1 MTFYIKNTNNVA
13 FYIKLHA
20 AYKCKK
26 YLKVV
31 KFTQC
36 THRSLR
42 ANNLILLLNLNI
54 TVYIKDQ
61 YENTKYSRTLL
72 HTKSSL
78 YLSQVNCTVI
88 EHTIRQC
95 CSRR

>member
-1 MTFYIKNTNNVA
+1 MNIA

-26 YLKVV
+26 YLKLL

-42 ANNLILLLNLNI
+42 ANNLILLLRS
-54 TVYIKDQ
+54 VR
-61 YENTKYSRTLL
+61 KYKVFSYTFT
-72 HTKSSL
+72 HKIQFISFPS
-78 YLSQVNCTVI
+78 
-88 EHTIRQC
+88 
-95 CSRR
+95 